1 MQWCVVHV
9 RVGRELA
16 AAGLLER
23 NLQLDVFLPEVKQHW
38 RGKMQLGPLFPG
50 YLFVADQ
57 AGKVSEIDSTPG
69 CGRLVRTNSH
79 ERMSAPVYVA
89 HAFVEQLRGH
99 VAILN
104 ETGGLPRH
112 NLHPG
117 DYVRILSGPLQ
128 GFDALF
134 LGSAAPSTRV
144 RVLLNFLGRDQ
155 EIALALD
162 ALEPCSPPP
171 SPANAQ
177 HPPRRT
183 RGHGRRIRAA

>member
-1 MQWCVVHV
+1 MDWCVVHV

-50 YLFVADQ
+50 YLFVADF
-57 AGKVSEIDSTPG
+57 AGKVGEIDATPG
-69 CGRLVRTNSH
+69 CGRLVRTGSR
-79 ERMSAPVYVA
+79 ERLAAPVHVTDF
-89 HAFVEQLRGH
+89 FVEQLRDH
-99 VAILN
+99 VTQLN
-104 ETGGLPRH
+104 EIGGLPRH

-128 GFDALF
+128 GLNALF
-134 LGSAAPSTRV
+134 LGPTTPTKRV

-155 EIALALD
+155 EIAIAINTV
-162 ALEPCSPPP
+162 EPCNPP
-171 SPANAQ
+171 S

-183 RGHGRRIRAA
+183 RGQGRRIRSA